1 MPEPDDGDPRWS
13 FDLAGGALMDLGCY
27 GLHAQRALG
36 RWAGGEP
43 KLVDARAKERAGVP
57 GVDEWLEADL
67 RFPSGATGTVRASM
81 AEPGFEM
88 TLRVVGSR
96 GEATV
101 MDFVQPH
108 KDDRVV
114 IRVGDDVR
122 TENLGTRSSYIYQL
136 EEFIRAQRGGTP
148 MPTGPDDAV
157 ATAQLIDR
165 CYRAAGL
172 PLRNRKTLAPTERR
186 S

>member
-1 MPEPDDGDPRWS
+1 
-13 FDLAGGALMDLGCY
+13 
-27 GLHAQRALG
+27 
-36 RWAGGEP
+36 
-43 KLVDARAKERAGVP
+43 
-57 GVDEWLEADL
+57 
-67 RFPSGATGTVRASM
+67 
-81 AEPGFEM
+81 M
-88 TLRVVGSR
+88 TLRVEGSL
-96 GEATV
+96 GAATV

-114 IRVGDDVR
+114 IRTAEGER
-122 TENLGTRSSYIYQL
+122 TEHLGMRSSYIYQL
-136 EEFIRAQRGGTP
+136 EAFTAALRGGLP

-172 PLRNRKTLAPTERR
+172 PLRPRNPLTSPATEQR

>member
-1 MPEPDDGDPRWS
+1 
-13 FDLAGGALMDLGCY
+13 
-27 GLHAQRALG
+27 
-36 RWAGGEP
+36 
-43 KLVDARAKERAGVP
+43 
-57 GVDEWLEADL
+57 
-67 RFPSGATGTVRASM
+67 
-81 AEPGFEM
+81 M

-114 IRVGDDVR
+114 VR
-122 TENLGTRSSYIYQL
+122 TGAGETTEHLGTRSSYIYQL
-136 EEFIRAQRGGTP
+136 EEFIRALRNPTVGGGTP

-172 PLRNRKTLAPTERR
+172 PLRNRKTLTATELGLTE
-186 S
+186 